1 MRTPTRRRFLQ
12 ITAGLAVLGAGPVI
26 PERLHHRWTGSA
38 LGATAALDLRHTDR
52 ALAERLVA
60 RVVAEIDRLEA
71 IFSLQRATSALSLLN
86 QDGRLPRPPLELVAV
101 LETALLFSDLSGGA
115 FDVTIQPLW
124 RLFAD
129 AAAKGAVPDR
139 GAVAGSLALV
149 GWRGL
154 ELDRASLGFRRAGMA
169 ATLNGIAQGYI
180 TDRVTDLLRDAGVDD
195 VLVDLGELRAASAP
209 PRGSPWRVATPTG
222 ELMLADRALAVSSAR
237 ASDCCL
243 AGGSPNLISPLT
255 GMPLL
260 DGRSVAV
267 TAPSAMLADAAST
280 ALAVSDPGVLDP
292 LAARLAPLGV
302 TVLSAATL

>member
-1 MRTPTRRRFLQ
+1 MHTPTRRRFLQ
-12 ITAGLAVLGAGPVI
+12 ITAGLAVLGAGPAI

-60 RVVAEIDRLEA
+60 RVVAEVGRLEA

-86 QDGRLPRPPLELVAV
+86 RDGRLPRPPLELVAV
-101 LETALLFSDLSGGA
+101 LEAALLFSDLSGSA

-139 GAVAGSLALV
+139 KAVASSLALV

-154 ELDRASLGFRRAGMA
+154 ELDRAALGFRRPGMA

-180 TDRVTDLLRDAGVDD
+180 TDRVTDLLHDAGVDD
-195 VLVDLGELRAASAP
+195 VLVDLGELRAAGTPQHSH
-209 PRGSPWRVATPTG
+209 PWRVATPAG

-237 ASDCCL
+237 PANCCL

-255 GMPLL
+255 GLPLL

-280 ALAVSDPGVLDP
+280 ALAVSDPAALDP
-292 LAARLAPLGV
+292 LAARLTPLGI
-302 TVLSAATL
+302 TVLSAAIL